1 MIIGLNLLY
10 LLPRVVGG
18 TETYAAG
25 LLHGLSRL
33 DTPDQFVVY
42 VNLETA
48 DWPIPDDERFRRVV
62 CPVRATSR
70 LARYRYEQFRLPAE
84 AHAHGVDLLHSLGYV
99 APLRLQCPS
108 VVTVHDVHHLAHGR
122 LRDWHRRLLL
132 GRIVRRSVR
141 GAAAVIG
148 DSLFMRDAIAAAY
161 DRPAGDIDVVP
172 LAPNPAL
179 DGGAPQPDGGA
190 PVPATGDPYLLAFG
204 GVTPNKNL
212 DGLLRAFARAR
223 QRHGVRQNL
232 VVVGHLPPSLRI
244 GDSAGVVATGYLNEA
259 RLAGVLAKADAL
271 VFPSLYEGFGLPIL
285 EAMAAGVPVL
295 CSRVTAIPEV
305 AGEAAVY
312 FDPRDVEDMASKL
325 ALVAHDR
332 ALREDLAVRGR
343 ARSASFSWE
352 RTARETHAIYGRV
365 AGPRALPVEVE
376 PDFP

>member
-1 MIIGLNLLY
+1 VIIGLNLLY
-10 LLPRVVGG
+10 LLPGVVGG

-25 LLHGLSRL
+25 LLHGLSRTESA
-33 DTPDQFVVY
+33 DHFVVF
-42 VNLETA
+42 VNLESA
-48 DWPIPDDERFRRVV
+48 DWPLPDDPRFHRVV
-62 CPVRATSR
+62 CPVRAVSR
-70 LARYRYEQFRLPAE
+70 SARYRYEQFRLPAE
-84 AHAHGVDLLHSLGYV
+84 ARAHGVDVLHSLGYV

-141 GAAAVIG
+141 GAAAVIA
-148 DSLFMRDAIAAAY
+148 DSRFMRDAIAEAY
-161 DRPAGDIDVVP
+161 DMPARSIDVVP

-179 DGGAPQPDGGA
+179 NGGAPLPDGGA
-190 PVPATGDPYLLAFG
+190 PAPVSGGPYLLAFG

-212 DGLLRAFARAR
+212 DGLLRAFALAR

-232 VVVGHLPPSLRI
+232 VVVGHLPESLRI
-244 GDSAGVVATGYLNEA
+244 GDSAGVVATGYLDEA
-259 RLAGVLAKADAL
+259 RLASVLAKAEAL
-271 VFPSLYEGFGLPIL
+271 VFPSLYEGFGLPVL
-285 EAMAAGVPVL
+285 EAMAAGVPVI

-332 ALREDLAVRGR
+332 ALREDLAARGR
-343 ARSASFSWE
+343 IRAASFSWE
-352 RTARETHAIYGRV
+352 RAARETRAIYGRV
-365 AGPRALPVEVE
+365 AGPAAVAPESR